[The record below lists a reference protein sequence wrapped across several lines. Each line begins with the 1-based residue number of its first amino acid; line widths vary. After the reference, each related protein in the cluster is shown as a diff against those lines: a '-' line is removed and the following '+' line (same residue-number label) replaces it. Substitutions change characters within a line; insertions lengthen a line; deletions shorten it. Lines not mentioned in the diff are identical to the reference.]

1 MLTDSR
7 VRVPPL
13 LSDLSLLFSPPSL
26 CFEPSDSQGLAVT
39 LGYNMLSPVEIRNFN
54 SKGDHS
60 WPLTPGPPTLL
71 LPSIFCLH
79 GTEQPSG
86 KMGAGKVYSYSQT
99 TLLPPPKKKRER
111 KMNETHSSISRR
123 WRRKP
128 YWLKSKLRNREG
140 KERGVPGKEQ
150 K

>member
-60 WPLTPGPPTLL
+60 
-71 LPSIFCLH
+71 
-79 GTEQPSG
+79 
-86 KMGAGKVYSYSQT
+86 
-99 TLLPPPKKKRER
+99 
-111 KMNETHSSISRR
+111 
-123 WRRKP
+123 
-128 YWLKSKLRNREG
+128 
-140 KERGVPGKEQ
+140 
-150 K
+150 